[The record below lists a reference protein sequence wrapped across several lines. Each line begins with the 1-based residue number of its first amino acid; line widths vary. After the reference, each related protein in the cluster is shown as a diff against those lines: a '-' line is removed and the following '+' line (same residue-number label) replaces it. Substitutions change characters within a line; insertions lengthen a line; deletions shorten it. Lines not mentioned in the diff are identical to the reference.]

1 MCSPSPAVEVGRLG
15 TAAIKGCI
23 YLNNYLGA
31 DMHFLNCKIHLGY
44 EKHKLGYHQSVVP
57 YRKILESSKKEAFI
71 NVSISDELLP
81 TGRQ

>member
-1 MCSPSPAVEVGRLG
+1 
-15 TAAIKGCI
+15 
-23 YLNNYLGA
+23 
-31 DMHFLNCKIHLGY
+31 MHFLNCKIHLGC
-44 EKHKLGYHQSVVP
+44 EKHKVGYYRSVVP